1 MCILENYLR
10 YSSQFEEVPQKL
22 DTSYMDDSD
31 ASDSET
37 DSDDETEKFSRPS
50 RVSSSSEESYEIEY
64 SSESDEGSSFGSEVE
79 TDFTDEEGE
88 ENKRDG
94 NGEEKSLAEGE
105 PKNVDGEN
113 LVIPDNAPRTSKP
126 SSDNINVTNDEANED
141 SLPPPRKSARLI

>member
-37 DSDDETEKFSRPS
+37 DSDDETEKFSRPP

-94 NGEEKSLAEGE
+94 TGEEKSLAELNRKMWMGRTWLYQTML
-105 PKNVDGEN
+105 
-113 LVIPDNAPRTSKP
+113 LVLQNPLAI
-126 SSDNINVTNDEANED
+126 I
-141 SLPPPRKSARLI
+141 